1 MRCRCGQ
8 ILVDEHRDAASQR
21 ALRWTFRAGD
31 DDGAMHV
38 PGLEEAAPQ
47 RWQGGAHLRR
57 RLERRVEETGQLRE
71 IVRSDQ
77 S

>member
-1 MRCRCGQ
+1 
-8 ILVDEHRDAASQR
+8 
-21 ALRWTFRAGD
+21 
-31 DDGAMHV
+31 MHV